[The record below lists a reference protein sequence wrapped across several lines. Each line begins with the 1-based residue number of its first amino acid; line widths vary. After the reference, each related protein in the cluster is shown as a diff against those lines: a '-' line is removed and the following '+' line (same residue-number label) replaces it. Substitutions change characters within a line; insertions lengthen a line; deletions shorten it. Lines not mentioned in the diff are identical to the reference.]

1 MRIER
6 HRLSRTI
13 IGLKGRKLLLISDE
27 MLEVMPNHILK
38 AYQFDGLFLK
48 IRKGGRYVF
57 KICWQIRT
65 NYCDLLGH

>member
-38 AYQFDGLFLK
+38 AYQFDGLF
-48 IRKGGRYVF
+48 F
-57 KICWQIRT
+57 KNKKSGVIVEKMI
-65 NYCDLLGH
+65 L